1 MEGTQSGACSEAMTI
16 APDLDAS
23 KTEHGENFPVASLL
37 IAPRLRPHVLSFYRF
52 ARAADDIADHP
63 TLSESSKFARLD
75 ALEATLLG
83 KSDSAKAAL
92 PLRRVLVERGL
103 PPTHPLDLLTAF
115 RADVTK
121 RRYANWDELMHYCRY
136 SAMPVGRFV
145 LDLHGEDQSTW
156 AYSDPLCAG
165 LQVINHLQDCAKD
178 YRELDRLYL
187 PLDMMAAHGTNVDA
201 LAETRAS
208 PALLAC
214 LRAIA
219 AKTATLMPEA
229 SKLPLAVRDARLGLE
244 TGIIVSLAHRLIAI
258 LLVRDPLSEPVH
270 LTKPGMALQAARGA
284 AATLIARLSGSSSV
298 GEG

>member
-1 MEGTQSGACSEAMTI
+1 MTI

-52 ARAADDIADHP
+52 ARAADDIA
-63 TLSESSKFARLD
+63 EFARLD

-92 PLRRVLVERGL
+92 PLRRVLAERGL